1 MRVVVVGAGI
11 MGLSTA
17 WALTR
22 RGHRVTLIEQS
33 DSIPNPL
40 AASGDQHRMIRRAYG
55 SKSGYAALI
64 TEAYDAWEEMWS
76 DLRAS
81 HYAPTG
87 ILCICQ
93 TEGDEADEFR
103 QGFDAAGTPYER
115 MSPEEAAGR
124 FRFLEASTFRY
135 AFFTPEGGVLL
146 SRHIAADLVRWL
158 ANNGTEVRTKAR
170 VTSLDAER
178 ATVCL
183 ASGETIEADL
193 VITTVGAW
201 TLQLLPELG
210 RNLRVYRT
218 TVVYLDPPSDLR
230 NDWDKAPAIL
240 SIGGLSE
247 GYVLPPVAGTRLKF
261 GAGIMKRRTF
271 DPDAGREPHSG
282 EGLRLRDAFSPP
294 FADIAEYRVL
304 DVMTCAYTVTDD
316 ERFFAQ
322 RVGRVLTV
330 SACSGHGY
338 KFGASIGRRV
348 ADAAEGRDGGVLARW
363 LRAELIAV

>member
-247 GYVLPPVAGTRLKF
+247 G
-261 GAGIMKRRTF
+261 
-271 DPDAGREPHSG
+271 
-282 EGLRLRDAFSPP
+282 